1 MYFATRYA
9 YESLNYIASLKIEI
23 IFASSFKQE
32 KTFTKKKKIYKIIK
46 MFLVFANIQLF
57 VQLGS

>member
-9 YESLNYIASLKIEI
+9 YESLNYIASLKIEM

-32 KTFTKKKKIYKIIK
+32 KTFTKKKIYKIIK

>member
-23 IFASSFKQE
+23 IFASLFKQE
-32 KTFTKKKKIYKIIK
+32 KTFTKKKIYKIIK
-46 MFLVFANIQLF
+46 MFLVFTNIQLF